1 MADSRP
7 APGSRTRLVRHPER
21 GSYDRDTACAI
32 LDEALVCHVGF
43 ATDGGPMVIP
53 TLFARLDDTI
63 YLHGSAIGRMLTTL
77 AGGVDMCVTVT
88 LVDGLVLARSAFH
101 HSMNYR
107 SVVVLGRGREV
118 TDPDEKW
125 RALEATVNH
134 VLAKRWDAVRQP
146 SDAEL
151 RATTVVAL
159 PIEEYSVKIRAGG
172 VVDSESDYGLDAW
185 AGVLPLAVTAGE
197 PEPDAR
203 LAPGIQVPDEV
214 RRYRRGRR

>member
-1 MADSRP
+1 MADSQP
-7 APGSRTRLVRHPER
+7 APGSRTRIVRHPER

-63 YLHGSAIGRMLTTL
+63 YIHGSAIGRMLTTL
-77 AGGVDMCVTVT
+77 AGGVDVCVTVT

-107 SVVVLGRGREV
+107 SVVVLGRAREV
-118 TDPDEKW
+118 TDPDQKW

-159 PIEEYSVKIRAGG
+159 PIEEYSVKIRAAG
-172 VVDSESDYGLDAW
+172 VVDSESDYGLDTW

-203 LAPGIQVPDEV
+203 LTPGIDVPADV
-214 RRYRRGRR
+214 RGYRRA